1 MKTVYAFFA
10 ARRYWK
16 DEAALQAA
24 YTELSALAG
33 DCPHCLITESDP
45 PVPPAGDCLV
55 AVPMSGAVQQNIL
68 DAAARYDSLVLYG
81 AYIRGN
87 ASPAVCERMLY
98 NNAAPTLMDTWAVLR
113 RSRERAVLALNPAQ
127 LADKL
132 QVLGAYY
139 HVKGARLLKI
149 GNTEPW
155 VVSNADSTE
164 VYTRQLGVQILPVAQ
179 SELAALYRA
188 ATDADG
194 QKYYDWF
201 VGQSRGRKE
210 PTEADLRNAARMAW
224 ALVTLLDKYD
234 ADGCALACF
243 NLLQT
248 GTTVCL
254 GVSYLND
261 CTDKVAACECDMDS
275 AVTLLAMK
283 KLTAAKLWMANPGL
297 QPDGSVNFSHCTG
310 PVCLLGSAP
319 QPYVLRSHHESGI
332 GVALQIEMPVGR
344 TVTACRISDNVTKM
358 TIHRGVT
365 VAGPYE
371 PACRTQMHLRLEDP
385 AHYLNTAL
393 GCHQVFAFEDIT
405 GKLADLAG
413 LFGLEVL

>member
-16 DEAALQAA
+16 DEASLQAA
-24 YTELSALAG
+24 YAELSALAG
-33 DCPHCLITESDP
+33 DAPHCLITERDL

-55 AVPMSGAVQQNIL
+55 VVPMSGAVQQNIL
-68 DAAARYDSLVLYG
+68 DASARFDAVVLYG

-87 ASPAVCERMLY
+87 ASAKVCEQMLY
-98 NNAAPTLMDTWAVLR
+98 NNAAPTLMDTWAVLH
-113 RSRERAVLALNPAQ
+113 RSRARAMLALNAAQ

-132 QVLGAYY
+132 QVLDAYY
-139 HVKGARLLKI
+139 HVRGGRLLKI

-155 VVSNADSTE
+155 VVSNADHIG
-164 VYTRQLGVQILPVAQ
+164 VYTQQLGVQIVPVPQ
-179 SELAALYRA
+179 KELAALYES
-188 ATDADG
+188 ATDANG

-201 VGQSRGRKE
+201 VGHSVGCKE
-210 PTEADLRNAARMAW
+210 PTEADLRNASRMAW
-224 ALVTLLDKYD
+224 ALITLLDKYE

-275 AVTLLAMK
+275 AVTMLLMK
-283 KLTAAKLWMANPGL
+283 KLTKTKLWMANPGL
-297 QPDGSVNFSHCTG
+297 QPDGTINFSHCTG
-310 PVCLLGSAP
+310 PVCLLDD
-319 QPYVLRSHHESGI
+319 QPLPYTLRSHHESGI
-332 GVALQIEMPVGR
+332 GVALQIEIPAGR
-344 TVTACRISDNVTKM
+344 TVTACRISDNMTKM

-365 VAGPYE
+365 VVGPYE
-371 PACRTQMHLRLEDP
+371 PACRTQMHLQLEDVD
-385 AHYLNTAL
+385 HYLHTAL
-393 GCHQVFAFEDIT
+393 GCHQIFAYEDIT

-413 LFGLEVL
+413 LFGLEIL